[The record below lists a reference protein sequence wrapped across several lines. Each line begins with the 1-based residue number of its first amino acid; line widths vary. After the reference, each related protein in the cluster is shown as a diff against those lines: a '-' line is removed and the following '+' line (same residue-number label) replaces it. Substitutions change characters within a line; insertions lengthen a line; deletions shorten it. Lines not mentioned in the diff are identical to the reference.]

1 MIEELK
7 AAGYTDEQIEKE
19 VRYAERVKLEN
30 ERLRSD
36 PAWNYG
42 FVGPDDAYNVMH
54 RGWSNN

>member
-1 MIEELK
+1 MIEELR

-30 ERLRSD
+30 ERLHSD

-42 FVGPDDAYNVMH
+42 FVDPDDVYDVMH